1 MSILAMNQSVFGST
15 FETTRRSK
23 VSNAIETELVIPV
36 SAVEMIYEEMEY
48 VEGGGV
54 VSLTLGISCTIGG
67 FVEGG
72 YRFLL
77 QDLTSALTS
86 ITFGLGI
93 FLSGI
98 ISTLVQ
104 NMLGGMISSAVNQLA
119 GPTHGFTISKTYSVS
134 SWLLPNF
141 NMSYIFDI
149 GTAIGGMLGGGIGG
163 GLSGAPAYA
172 PELWERFK

>member
-23 VSNAIETELVIPV
+23 VVSNAIETELVIPV

-67 FVEGG
+67 FVEGLATG
-72 YRFLL
+72 FITGLV
-77 QDLTSALTS
+77 TSALTS

-119 GPTHGFTISKTYSVS
+119 GPAHGFTISKTYSVS

-172 PELWERFK
+172 PSYA